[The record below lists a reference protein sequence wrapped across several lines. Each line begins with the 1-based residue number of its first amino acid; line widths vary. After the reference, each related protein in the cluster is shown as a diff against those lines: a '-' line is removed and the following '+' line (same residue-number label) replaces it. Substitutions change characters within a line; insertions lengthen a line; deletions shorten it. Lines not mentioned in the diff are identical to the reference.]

1 MPELPARPDLAQLR
15 RQAKELLASAKQG
28 DDEAF
33 ARVRAVSDRLILAS
47 AQLAVAREYGFP
59 SWAKLKIEVERR
71 EILNN
76 RDLTRLRRLLAND
89 RELATSRMEH
99 WCDHRRGVSPLNYI
113 AMIRFD
119 SGRLGLPRELPGT
132 GAAARALLEAGAP
145 VDGQPG
151 DKETPLMTAASYGD
165 AEVAGA
171 LIEAGADLEAR
182 AATDAGGV
190 PGGTALLHAAVFG
203 MTEVLDLLL
212 EAGAHVHSLY
222 EAAAAGDVTGWLMP
236 QTPVQDRIRAL
247 SAAADHQSL
256 EALDQLVLAGTP
268 IDAVDDTYGLH
279 ALRIAAQNGRPGSVR
294 RLLDHGADPNLKDER
309 GRTPLD
315 LCQPANRYLDKPG
328 HAEVDAILRPLTSK
342 RS

>member
-15 RQAKELLASAKQG
+15 RQAKELLASARQG

-33 ARVRAVSDRLILAS
+33 ARVRAVSDQLILAS

-76 RDLTRLRRLLAND
+76 RDLTRLRRLLADD
-89 RELATSRMEH
+89 RELAISRMEH
-99 WCDHRRGVSPLNYI
+99 WCDHRRGVPPLNYI

-132 GAAARALLEAGAP
+132 GAVARALLEAGAP

-151 DKETPLMTAASYGD
+151 DRETPLMTAASYGD
-165 AEVAGA
+165 PEVAEA

-182 AATDAGGV
+182 AAADAGGV

-212 EAGAHVHSLY
+212 EAGAHVNGLY
-222 EAAAAGDVTGWLMP
+222 EAAASGDVTAWLTP

-247 SAAADHQSL
+247 SAAADHQRL

-268 IDAVDDTYGLH
+268 IDAVDDTYGLQ
-279 ALRIAAQNGRPGSVR
+279 ALRIAAQNGRPRSVR

-315 LCQPANRYLDKPG
+315 LCQPANRYLDNPG
-328 HAEVDAILRPLTSK
+328 HAEVDAILRPL
-342 RS
+342 